1 MTASVIDKS
10 RRGLTVAAAMLL
22 AACQSTPQ
30 QQVASLSGPELY
42 QKLCSSCHGVD
53 AKGHGPV
60 ASLIKTGVPD
70 LTLIA
75 HRDGGEFPIEDV
87 RRTIDGRWDRRA
99 HGARDMPV
107 WGWQLYDTAEDDDTA
122 QRASVDSMIDRLVEY
137 LRSVQQ
143 S

>member
-1 MTASVIDKS
+1 MTASVIGKS
-10 RRGLTVAAAMLL
+10 RSGLTVAAAVLL

-107 WGWQLYDTAEDDDTA
+107 WGAVFKRSSGGNVSARIDAIVRFLEALQ
-122 QRASVDSMIDRLVEY
+122 QRPA
-137 LRSVQQ
+137 
-143 S
+143 